1 MSQVTESGMKLLHL
15 NVSNWDVSNVQDMSY
30 LFYGCENLSELNV
43 ANWNIS
49 SVTNLYGTF
58 YNCYRIS
65 YLPIKKDYI
74 M

>member
-1 MSQVTESGMKLLHL
+1 
-15 NVSNWDVSNVQDMSY
+15 MSY

-43 ANWNIS
+43 ANWNTS

-65 YLPIKKDYI
+65 YLPIENWDI
-74 M
+74 